1 MSRRDGKVSGRGWSA
16 ALYVYSAWFYL
27 LLYAP
32 LAIILLL
39 SFNDSQVVGLPF
51 RGWTGQW
58 YAQVMTDRTLLAAL
72 MNSVGVGILSAIVS
86 TILALLLS
94 LAFRRNVLGR
104 RIILQLILLPIIL
117 PGIVGGIVLLIFFGY
132 LGIRPGLYTTV
143 AIAHVDWV
151 LPFAFLTLHP
161 RVLLLDRSIEE
172 AAMDLGARPLGVFR
186 RIVLPILGPA
196 LAATALFSFSLS
208 FDEFIRTL
216 FVTGFDRTI
225 PVAFW
230 GLVVERLAPELPA
243 MAVVIVVISIVV
255 SSIGLAFSRRAAG
268 RSNAAQ

>member
-1 MSRRDGKVSGRGWSA
+1 MSAPRRGWTW
-16 ALYVYSAWFYL
+16 ALYAYAAVFYL

-39 SFNDSQVVGLPF
+39 SFNDSPAVGLPL

-58 YAQVMTDRTLLAAL
+58 YRQVFNDPAFLGALL
-72 MNSVGVGILSAIVS
+72 NSTGVGALSAVVS
-86 TILALLLS
+86 TVLALLLS

-104 RIILQLILLPIIL
+104 RIIFQLILLPIIL

-132 LGIRPGLYTTV
+132 LGLRSSLYGTV
-143 AIAHVDWV
+143 AVAHIDWV

-161 RVLLLDRSIEE
+161 RVTLLDRSIEE
-172 AAMDLGARPLGVFR
+172 AAMDLGARPVAVFAR
-186 RIVLPILGPA
+186 VVLPILAPA
-196 LAATALFSFSLS
+196 LAATALFSFTLS

-216 FVTGFDRTI
+216 FVTGFDRTL

-230 GLVVERLAPELPA
+230 GLVVEQLTPQLPA
-243 MAVVIVVISIVV
+243 MAVVIVAVSIVV
-255 SSIGLAFSRRAAG
+255 SSVGFILARRPVRASTA
-268 RSNAAQ
+268 SQS

>member
-1 MSRRDGKVSGRGWSA
+1 VSVAEPRRRVRRGWALALYAYA
-16 ALYVYSAWFYL
+16 ALFYV

-32 LAIILLL
+32 LAIILVL
-39 SFNDSQVVGLPF
+39 SFNDSPVIGLPI

-58 YAQVMTDRTLLAAL
+58 YSKVLSDPTLVDAL
-72 MNSVGVGILSAIVS
+72 VNSIGVGVLSAAVA
-86 TILALLLS
+86 TVLALLLS
-94 LAFRRNVLGR
+94 LSFRRGVLGQR
-104 RIILQLILLPIIL
+104 LIFQLILLPIIL

-132 LGIRPGLYTTV
+132 LGIHSSLYGTV
-143 AIAHVDWV
+143 AVAHIDWV

-172 AAMDLGARPLGVFR
+172 AAMDLGARPLRVFTWV
-186 RIVLPILGPA
+186 VLPILAPA

-216 FVTGFDRTI
+216 FVSGFDRTL

-230 GLVVERLAPELPA
+230 GLVVEQLAPQLPA
-243 MAVVIVVISIVV
+243 MAVVIVSISIIV
-255 SSIGLAFSRRAAG
+255 STIGFVLARRPIG
-268 RSNAAQ
+268 QPNP